1 MSARYAVLVE
11 VRNLTEAERNLLHGV
26 VALLT
31 DPGLDGL
38 RRRFVRG
45 EVAIALD
52 EGETYFPEVHSRPQ
66 EVAATEAA

>member
-11 VRNLTEAERNLLHGV
+11 VTNLTEAERNAVHGF

-45 EVAIALD
+45 EVGIALD
-52 EGETYFPEVHSRPQ
+52 EGETYFPTMQPKGL
-66 EVAATEAA
+66 EVAA